1 MVKTIKSKTC
11 KPTELPRS
19 KLSECPLIMST
30 SITTKV
36 NFLTLNLGKYQELWK
51 WGILSRE
58 AYSTS
63 GPFATSSKTPFS
75 STPGLSPL

>member
-1 MVKTIKSKTC
+1 MVKTIKYETC

-19 KLSECPLIMST
+19 KLSECPLVMST
-30 SITTKV
+30 SITTKM
-36 NFLTLNLGKYQELWK
+36 NFLTLSPGKYQELWK
-51 WGILSRE
+51 LGILSRE